1 MRKILVV
8 EDDYALALGI
18 QFALKA
24 EEFDVVVAN
33 TLTKADEILIDND
46 INLILLDVMLPDGNG
61 YDYCR
66 SLLQRSIEIPIIFLT
81 AVSDEA
87 NIVQGLDIGA
97 DDYITKPFGVKELSS
112 RIKATLRRCE
122 KNLKVKNIDHELLI
136 ISELVINKKKNSV
149 TKSGEKI
156 ILTPSEYRLL
166 IELIENKN
174 IILERNVLIERL
186 WDIDGSFVDDNTL
199 SVYIKRLRNKIEND
213 PSNPKYIL
221 TARGVGYTFKA
232 R

>member
-1 MRKILVV
+1 MRKILVI

-33 TLTKADEILIDND
+33 TLIKADEILIDND

-66 SLLQRSIEIPIIFLT
+66 SLLQRNIEIPIIFLT
-81 AVSDEA
+81 AISDEA

-122 KNLKVKNIDHELLI
+122 KKMKC
-136 ISELVINKKKNSV
+136 S
-149 TKSGEKI
+149 KI
-156 ILTPSEYRLL
+156 I
-166 IELIENKN
+166 
-174 IILERNVLIERL
+174 
-186 WDIDGSFVDDNTL
+186 
-199 SVYIKRLRNKIEND
+199 
-213 PSNPKYIL
+213 
-221 TARGVGYTFKA
+221 
-232 R
+232 

>member
-1 MRKILVV
+1 MKKILVI
-8 EDDYALALGI
+8 EDDYALAMGI
-18 QFALKA
+18 QFSLKA
-24 EEFDVVVAN
+24 EDFDMVVVH
-33 TLTKADEILIDND
+33 TLENADKILINND

-66 SLLQRSIEIPIIFLT
+66 SLLQRNIEVPIIFLT
-81 AVSDEA
+81 AISDEA

-112 RIKATLRRCE
+112 RIKATLRRYE
-122 KNLKVKNIDHELLI
+122 KNSKVKNFDNELLT

-149 TKSGEKI
+149 TKNGEEI

-174 IILERNVLIERL
+174 TILERNVLIERL

-213 PSNPKYIL
+213 PSNPRYIL
-221 TARGVGYTFKA
+221 TVRGVGYTFKES
-232 R
+232 

>member
-1 MRKILVV
+1 MKKILVI
-8 EDDYALALGI
+8 EDDYALAMGI
-18 QFALKA
+18 QFSLKA
-24 EEFDVVVAN
+24 EDFDVVVVH
-33 TLTKADEILIDND
+33 TLENADKILINND

-61 YDYCR
+61 YDYCK
-66 SLLQRSIEIPIIFLT
+66 SLIERNIEIPIIFLT
-81 AVSDEA
+81 AISDEA

-112 RIKATLRRCE
+112 RIKATLRRYE
-122 KNLKVKNIDHELLI
+122 KNSKVKNFDNELLT

-149 TKSGEKI
+149 TKNGEEI

-174 IILERNVLIERL
+174 TILERNVLIERL

-221 TARGVGYTFKA
+221 TVRGVGYTFKEI
-232 R
+232 